1 MALSFQILSTNGENE
16 DEINID
22 GTNNEIIEKCIEI
35 INTNIISKRTNM
47 NYYIQLN
54 GHCESPFSNSN
65 NVEHLIPN
73 ILLKFMNSNVSDI
86 DIKIRFYSNDRS
98 FDPFEISLYPIY
110 TLKIKKLI

>member
-22 GTNNEIIEKCIEI
+22 GTNNEIITKCIEI
-35 INTNIISKRTNM
+35 INTNITRPNM

-54 GHCESPFSNSN
+54 GQCESPFSNSN

-73 ILLKFMNSNVSDI
+73 ILLKFMHSNVSDI

-98 FDPFEISLYPIY
+98 FDPFETSLFPRY